1 MKRKK
6 EHILL
11 VNDEMVVQDLLESY
25 LRKNDYRVTCCRNST
40 EALKKLSKV
49 KIDLILLDIGRLEMD
64 GYGLFDNL
72 KSNLQTK
79 DIPVIFITEGKD
91 TANVT
96 KGLTLGATDYIGK
109 PINEI
114 KLLARIKH
122 HLKLK
127 ELQQNQKNLVKQGTA
142 ELEKEITQRE
152 ETEKALE
159 QSNLKLQKLTKD
171 TLNLLASVVEIRDP
185 FTAGHQQNVTYL
197 SVLIAQDMGLP
208 EEVIEAVRIAAT
220 VHDIGK
226 IRIPIE
232 ILSKSR
238 KLLDI
243 EMEIIKT
250 HPLTG
255 YELLKDIDF
264 PWPIAEIVLQHH
276 ERLDGS
282 GYPDGLKGD
291 KIRLEAKILGVADV
305 IEGIAYHRPY
315 RAGLG
320 LENAIEEIRKN
331 RGILYDPE
339 IVDIAIR
346 ILKNKDFR
354 FIK

>member
-1 MKRKK
+1 MKKKK

-11 VNDEMVVQDLLESY
+11 VDDETSILNVLDSCLSENNYS
-25 LRKNDYRVTCCRNST
+25 VTSSQSAE
-40 EALKKLSKV
+40 EAWKKLAKLKV
-49 KIDLILLDIGRLEMD
+49 DLILLDIALPGMD
-64 GYGLFDNL
+64 GFEFIAKL
-72 KSNLQTK
+72 KNDKVLK
-79 DIPVIFITEGKD
+79 EIPVILMSGSID
-91 TANVT
+91 SASLAD
-96 KGLTLGATDYIGK
+96 GLALGAADYIGK
-109 PINEI
+109 PINEAE
-114 KLLARIKH
+114 LLARIKH
-122 HLKLK
+122 HLELK
-127 ELQQNQKNLVKQGTA
+127 KLQQNMKYLINQGTID
-142 ELEKEITQRE
+142 LKKEIKQRKKA
-152 ETEKALE
+152 EKALE
-159 QSNLKLQKLTKD
+159 KSNLKLQKLTKD

-197 SVLIAQDMGLP
+197 SGLIAQEMGLP
-208 EEVIEAVRIAAT
+208 EEVIESVIIAAT

-232 ILSKSR
+232 ILTKSR

-255 YELLKDIDF
+255 YQLLKEIDF

-291 KIRLEAKILGVADV
+291 KIRLEAKIIGVADV

-320 LENAIEEIRKN
+320 LQNAIDEIQGN
-331 RGILYDPE
+331 RGILYESEVVDCAIK
-339 IVDIAIR
+339 IV
-346 ILKNKDFR
+346 KNKRFK

>member
-1 MKRKK
+1 MKKK
-6 EHILL
+6 MVHIFL
-11 VNDEMVVQDLLESY
+11 VNDDLTTQELLESCLKENEY
-25 LRKNDYRVTCCRNST
+25 SVSSSRNRA
-40 EALKKLSKV
+40 EALQKISKEKV
-49 KIDLILLDIGRLEMD
+49 DLILLDIGVLVD
-64 GYGLFDNL
+64 GIDFFNDL
-72 KSNLQTK
+72 KNNPKTK
-79 DIPVIFITEGKD
+79 DIPVIFMADRKD
-91 TANVT
+91 STSVT
-96 KGLTLGATDYIGK
+96 KDLALEAADYIRK

-114 KLLARIKH
+114 ELLARIKH

-127 ELQQNQKNLVKQGTA
+127 DLQQNLNNLVEQGISELQNEIKQR
-142 ELEKEITQRE
+142 K
-152 ETEKALE
+152 ETEKALA
-159 QSNLKLQKLTKD
+159 QSNIKLQKLTKD
-171 TLNLLASVVEIRDP
+171 TLKLLASVVEMRDP

-197 SVLIAQDMGLP
+197 SVLIAQEMGL
-208 EEVIEAVRIAAT
+208 EEDIIEAVRMAAT

-250 HPLTG
+250 HPFTG
-255 YELLKDIDF
+255 YKLLKDVDF
-264 PWPIAEIVLQHH
+264 PWPIADIVLQHH

-282 GYPDGLKGD
+282 GYPEGLKGD
-291 KIRLEAKILGVADV
+291 KIKLEAKILGVADV
-305 IEGIAYHRPY
+305 IEGITYHRPY

-320 LENAIEEIRKN
+320 LENAIEEITKN

-346 ILKNKDFR
+346 ILKNKSFK